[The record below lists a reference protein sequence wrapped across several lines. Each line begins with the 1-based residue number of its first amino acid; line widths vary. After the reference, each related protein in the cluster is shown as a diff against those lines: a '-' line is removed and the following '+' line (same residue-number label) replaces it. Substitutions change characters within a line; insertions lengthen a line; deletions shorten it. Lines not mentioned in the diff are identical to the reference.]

1 MSAIVGC
8 LYLDLFLSEARS
20 LKDKRQVIRRLKDR
34 AHNKFGVAVA
44 ETDSQELWQRA
55 EITFV
60 AVANERQ
67 QVDRMLGSVANWAEG
82 EPGFIIS
89 DRRLEWR

>member
-8 LYLDLFLSEARS
+8 LYLELFLSEARS
-20 LKDKRQVIRRLKDR
+20 LKDKRQVLRRLKDR

-44 ETDSQELWQRA
+44 ETDGQDLWQRA
-55 EITFV
+55 EIVFV

-67 QVDRMLGSVANWAEG
+67 QVDRMLSSVANWADG
-82 EPGFIIS
+82 EPGFIIAN
-89 DRRLEWR
+89 RRLEWR